1 MVDKLENSK
10 IMSKNKYVENI
21 YNPKDKPFTKY
32 PEQLIRYLVKRYK
45 LSEKSKV
52 LEIGCGR
59 GEFINEFINLNMDG
73 YGIDESNIAKT
84 NFPNILF
91 SQVNLIKNKIPY
103 DDNIFDVIYSKSVI
117 EHFYYPEKILTE
129 AYRVLKPG
137 GIIITLTPDWEYIFK
152 SFYEDFTHR
161 TPFTSMSLKDIHL
174 VCGFKNIK
182 VEKFKQLPILWN
194 KSIINRLFLLLS
206 YLTRVMTPEKWRMKT
221 KWIRFS
227 KEIMLLSSATK

>member
-1 MVDKLENSK
+1 
-10 IMSKNKYVENI
+10 
-21 YNPKDKPFTKY
+21 
-32 PEQLIRYLVKRYK
+32 
-45 LSEKSKV
+45 
-52 LEIGCGR
+52 
-59 GEFINEFINLNMDG
+59 MDG